1 MRARHKPK
9 STTKCSFPRSTGV
22 IGLELHP
29 YFHFCSLTDGHGGT
43 EAAQHCATRLH
54 HHLGEALNN
63 VCSILRAD
71 DSELQRLGE
80 CDTEFPS
87 PNWSLNAQLD
97 NTHTT
102 TATTSTAAV
111 TLTLPLSRGG
121 SQTAPCI
128 PQQSPVQSPTAVEA
142 SKQSFLTTCQ
152 AASASFAFCKP
163 ADIQVPSS
171 TAAAAVPV
179 SVLNQMPVPAGSHS
193 APTSCASW
201 LAQRELLFKAR
212 GSFTPCCSRSPGHE
226 DPHHHHHHDPIT
238 GLISRAKCE
247 DPDAGSGSDSEISG
261 SGQSSGSSADSH
273 AFRINSTTL
282 TNLLEEALK
291 DAFRKTDEEFA
302 CDGSAS
308 MVGSTAVVALV
319 GSRKLFV
326 ANCGECWGCR
336 VGSSGDDGNAAR
348 TECAFTFGPL

>member
-1 MRARHKPK
+1 MPLFRLV
-9 STTKCSFPRSTGV
+9 F
-22 IGLELHP
+22 I
-29 YFHFCSLTDGHGGT
+29 TDGHGGT

-54 HHLGEALNN
+54 YHLGEALNN
-63 VCSILRAD
+63 VCGILRAD
-71 DSELQRLGE
+71 DSQLQRLGE
-80 CDTEFPS
+80 CDSEFPS
-87 PNWSLNAQLD
+87 PGWSLNAQLD
-97 NTHTT
+97 ETHNS
-102 TATTSTAAV
+102 TSTASASTAALSV
-111 TLTLPLSRGG
+111 TLPLVRGA

-128 PQQSPVQSPTAVEA
+128 PQQSPAQSPTATKAGLHAFPPTVQA
-142 SKQSFLTTCQ
+142 TATT
-152 AASASFAFCKP
+152 
-163 ADIQVPSS
+163 DSS
-171 TAAAAVPV
+171 TAAAVAASPLQATAAVAVAASV
-179 SVLNQMPVPAGSHS
+179 SLDPRVSQVSAPSEAHS
-193 APTSCASW
+193 APVSGVSW

-226 DPHHHHHHDPIT
+226 EPHHHHHHDPIT
-238 GLISRAKCE
+238 GVIGRAKCE
-247 DPDAGSGSDSEISG
+247 DPDAESGSDSEISA

-326 ANCGECWGCR
+326 ANCGGWC
-336 VGSSGDDGNAAR
+336 
-348 TECAFTFGPL
+348 